1 MATARNEEVE
11 FIEHTHCDR
20 CGSSD
25 ANARYSDGHT
35 YCFSCEAYGEEEGA
49 KPRSHTSPATDVS
62 TAGETKSKEL
72 LTGQVKAIPARGLT
86 QQACGKYGY
95 TIGEYKGEP
104 VHIATYHDKDGK
116 AVAQKLRFKDK
127 RFQIIGD
134 AKAMTLFGSN
144 LWGKGKKLTICEGEI
159 DTITCAAAFGL
170 RWAVVGL
177 PHGAA
182 SAVKAVRANWDYIM
196 GFDEIVILMD
206 QDEAGQRAAKAI
218 AEILPV
224 GRAKIASLPCK
235 DVNECLMKGQ
245 EKAIIEAVYQA
256 KEYRPDGIV
265 AANDYRDTI
274 TVDEA
279 ASAVSYPFSM
289 LNEILKGVRKM
300 EMVSVLAGSG
310 VGKSTFV
317 REIAYHLHTNGQRL
331 GMLMLEESVK
341 RTLLGLVGMHI
352 NKNITVDRTLASDE
366 EVLEGFD
373 DLVGEGRQP
382 LYLYDSFGAN
392 EIQDIANKL
401 RYLAQAL
408 ECDVIVLD
416 HISLLV
422 SAADG
427 DERRMLDAACTVFRQ
442 ICQECN
448 VTLILV
454 SHLSRPSG
462 DKGHEAG
469 AAVRLSQARG
479 SHAIAQLSDACI
491 ALQVDPDDPDADVRH
506 LRVLKNRFTGQT
518 GDAGVLVYHRE
529 SGRLVEEELSHLLEA
544 DNDNEKE
551 EGETDVDISTNE
563 LVQ

>member
-1 MATARNEEVE
+1 METARNEEVE
-11 FIEHTHCDR
+11 FIEHTHCER

-49 KPRSHTSPATDVS
+49 KPRSHASPATPLSAAHKAQSQD
-62 TAGETKSKEL
+62 L
-72 LTGQVKAIPARGLT
+72 LTGEIKAIPARGLT
-86 QQACGKYGY
+86 QQACAKYGY
-95 TIGEYKGEP
+95 KIGTYKGEP
-104 VHIATYHDKDGK
+104 VHIATYHDKDGHP
-116 AVAQKLRFKDK
+116 VAQKIRTADK
-127 RFQIIGD
+127 RFNIIGD

-144 LWGKGKKLTICEGEI
+144 LWAKGKKLTLCEGEV
-159 DTITCAAAFGL
+159 DTITVSAQFGL
-170 RWAVVGL
+170 KWAVVGL

-182 SAVKAVRANWDYIM
+182 SAVKAVRQNWDYIM
-196 GFDEIVILMD
+196 GFDEVVIMMD
-206 QDEAGQRAAKAI
+206 MDEAGQRAAKAI
-218 AEILPV
+218 AELLPV

-235 DVNECLMKGQ
+235 DANECLMQGKGK
-245 EKAIIEAVYQA
+245 EIIEAVYQA
-256 KEYRPDGIV
+256 KSYRPDGIV

-274 TVDEA
+274 TIDEA

-289 LNEILKGVRKM
+289 LNEILKGVRPM

-352 NKNITVDRTLASDE
+352 NKNITVDRTLATDE

-373 DLVGEGRQP
+373 DLVGEGRHP

-392 EIQDIANKL
+392 DIQDIANKL
-401 RYLAQAL
+401 RYLASAL
-408 ECDVIVLD
+408 ECDVLILD

-462 DKGHEAG
+462 GVGHEAG

-491 ALQVDPDDPDADVRH
+491 ALQVDPDDPDADIRH

-529 SGRLVEEELSHLLEA
+529 SGRLVEEELSHLLDPE
-544 DNDNEKE
+544 NDNEEK
-551 EGETDVDISTNE
+551 GETDDDISANE
-563 LVQ
+563 PVQ